1 MWERAMTFTEYVSSY
16 GLSRSEGT
24 LLRYL
29 SDAYRALR
37 SGVPEAA
44 NTEALTDVIEW
55 LGALA
60 RQTDSSLLDEWEK
73 LAGGGAGGAGEPVE
87 PKPPAE
93 LTANTRAFTVLVRN
107 AMFRRVELAAL
118 RRYAELGELDA
129 AAGWDTGRWRDA
141 IESYF
146 GEYDR
151 IGTGGDARNPAML
164 HIDTDSGNALW
175 RVRQV
180 FDDPNGDH
188 DWGISAEVS
197 LPDSDTAG
205 EPAVTIT
212 DVGPL

>member
-1 MWERAMTFTEYVSSY
+1 MTFTEYVSSY

-55 LGALA
+55 LGALV

-73 LAGGGAGGAGEPVE
+73 LAAGGAGEPVE
-87 PKPPAE
+87 PKPPSE

-107 AMFRRVELAAL
+107 AMFRRVELAAM

-129 AAGWDTGRWRDA
+129 AAGWDTSRWHDA
-141 IESYF
+141 IETYF

-151 IGTGGDARNPAML
+151 IGIGGDARNPALL
-164 HIDTDSGNALW
+164 HIDIDDANALW

-197 LPDSDTAG
+197 LPDSDTTG

-212 DVGPL
+212 DVGPF